1 MQNEKRVGR
10 WFIQTQWRW
19 RCNCAENNENDYHT
33 IWCGFCSTE
42 RPKTPPNKSMHLTA
56 YRIRMKRG
64 FATIL
69 KNEKEIEPLSGL
81 LVVGGEL
88 KQLQELVN
96 LANQAAAQQSF
107 APDSL
112 KAVVN
117 SLPKSPKT
125 GKPLLAKSG

>member
-1 MQNEKRVGR
+1 MYRV
-10 WFIQTQWRW
+10 
-19 RCNCAENNENDYHT
+19 
-33 IWCGFCSTE
+33 
-42 RPKTPPNKSMHLTA
+42 
-56 YRIRMKRG
+56 RMKRG

-96 LANQAAAQQSF
+96 LANQAAVQQSF

>member
-1 MQNEKRVGR
+1 M
-10 WFIQTQWRW
+10 
-19 RCNCAENNENDYHT
+19 
-33 IWCGFCSTE
+33 
-42 RPKTPPNKSMHLTA
+42 

-96 LANQAAAQQSF
+96 LANIGAAQQSF

-112 KAVVN
+112 KAVVK